1 MNLKERFANWV
12 LKSVSMTD
20 KESLWKTFGASWE
33 ATKPGGNTGYVG
45 ACVDTMGRVFSKANF
60 RLYKK
65 QKGILT
71 EVFEHPFLDLMEK
84 PNDFQRWWE
93 VKYFIGAYFA
103 VKGNFYLLK
112 LNNLAGKLTSVVML
126 DPMRMKPVSS
136 KETGKWIDHYE
147 YDRGDKKL
155 TLQPEEVIHLRMP
168 TTNSLTQ
175 GAPIIDRIA
184 DVLDVD
190 KYQMKYMKKFFDK
203 GGFMGAVFST
213 SATLTTQAFKRA
225 LEQLKQ
231 NYSGT
236 ENAFE
241 IALFEQGLQPIKS
254 AYSIRDLE
262 LTDSRKLTLEE
273 VMTAFNMPKILLG
286 GSSDS
291 YVKASAE
298 AAMKTYADMFID
310 PMLSYVDENLTQVA
324 RMHWERN
331 LVVKHDSLSPAD
343 VEGVLAYN
351 KGYASLGALTINEIR
366 TSQDYDALDYEL
378 AKVPILNVGGA
389 AIRLDNGE
397 QLGAIPNNRLP
408 QGEVEDTD
416 EDAKGFESDYRD
428 MMWKQ
433 FDKRYQRQAKLLST
447 KVNEY
452 FDGQQKRLLEIL
464 NKKSIEDITLFFDS
478 EAEYLIFK
486 NLLEMELLRIMRE
499 GYSYSSI
506 KPGTP
511 FNASDD
517 FVQRTII
524 SIVEKARSV
533 NDTTKSQLINYI
545 KDRANL
551 SNSELAL
558 LVKEKFQ
565 DIKPDRV
572 KLVVTTTVTS
582 GMNAGL
588 LKAFKDAGAKYKI
601 WLSMRDTKVRDS
613 HKVADN
619 QKVGI
624 NEQFNVNGVLLDFPG
639 DPNASVKEVA
649 GCRCTILGGM

>member
-20 KESLWKTFGASWE
+20 KESLWKTFGTYWE
-33 ATKPGGNTGYVG
+33 SNKPGGNTGYVA
-45 ACVDTMGRVFSKANF
+45 ACVDTMGMVFSKAKF

-65 QKGILT
+65 QKGALI
-71 EVFEHPFLDLMEK
+71 EVIEHPLLDLMEK
-84 PNDFQRWWE
+84 PNDFQTWWE

-112 LNNLAGKLTSVVML
+112 LNNLAGKFVSVVML

-147 YDRGDKKL
+147 YDRGDKKII
-155 TLQPEEVIHLRMP
+155 LQPEEVIHLRMP

-175 GAPIIDRIA
+175 GSPIIDRIA

-190 KYQMKYMKKFFDK
+190 KFQMKYMKKFFDK
-203 GGFMGAVFST
+203 GGFLGAVFST
-213 SATLTTQAFKRA
+213 SATLTSQAFQRA
-225 LEQLKQ
+225 LKQLKE
-231 NYSGT
+231 NYSGS

-241 IALFEQGLQPIKS
+241 VALFEQGLQPIKA

-273 VMTAFNMPKILLG
+273 VMTAFRIPKILLG

-310 PMLSYVDENLTQVA
+310 PVLNYVDDNLTQVA

-331 LVVKHDSLSPAD
+331 LVIKHDSLSPAD
-343 VEGVLAYN
+343 IEGVLAYN
-351 KGYASLGALTINEIR
+351 KGYAGLGALTINEIR
-366 TSQDYDALDYEL
+366 ASQDYDPLDYEL
-378 AKVPILNVGGA
+378 ANIPLLNLGGA
-389 AIRLDNGE
+389 AIRLDNGD
-397 QLGAIPNNRLP
+397 QLGAIPNNKLP
-408 QGEVEDTD
+408 QGEAEGKSFD
-416 EDAKGFESDYRD
+416 SDFRD
-428 MMWKQ
+428 MRWKQ
-433 FDKRYQRQAKLLST
+433 FDRRYQRQSKLLET
-447 KVNEY
+447 KVGEY
-452 FDGQQKRLLEIL
+452 FDGQQKRLLEVL
-464 NKKSIEDITLFFDS
+464 NKKSVEDITLFFDS
-478 EAEYLIFK
+478 EEEYLIFK
-486 NLLEMELLRIMRE
+486 NLLESELIKIMRD
-499 GYSYSSI
+499 GYSLG

-511 FNASDD
+511 FNSSDD
-517 FVQRTII
+517 FVKNIII
-524 SIVEKARSV
+524 SIVDKARSV

-551 SNSELAL
+551 STSELAL

-565 DIKPDRV
+565 DIKESRV
-572 KLVVTTTVTS
+572 NLVVTTTVTA

-601 WLSMRDTKVRDS
+601 WLSMRDTRVRDT
-613 HKVADN
+613 HLVADN
-619 QKVGI
+619 QKVEI
-624 NEQFNVNGVLLDFPG
+624 DKPFIVNGESLDFPG
-639 DPNASVKEVA
+639 DPKASVKQVA
-649 GCRCTILGGM
+649 NCRCSLLGEN